1 MNQVKLPFYARLAL
15 VLLAIALI
23 LLFMYFGKSIF
34 IPLFFAFL
42 ISALLHPVVSKL
54 ERFKFPRS
62 LASFLAVLL
71 FLAFL
76 AGMIY
81 FFSHQV
87 MRFSRDLPH
96 LQRKFTNKLQDVQA
110 WIAENYNVNDSA
122 QINYISKSAS
132 SLASSAAGS
141 IANTFIGAVK
151 LVVLGIFLL
160 IFTFFILYHRRHI
173 LQFIVELFSADH
185 QQRVMAVVTQVHR
198 MIHNYVLGL
207 LMEMVVLGL
216 LIFLTLTLIGIKYAL
231 LIAVMAAILNIIPYL
246 GIYAALFI
254 AMLITLSSGHTS
266 QLVTLAIVF
275 IVGHFIDANIILPRI
290 VGGQVKLNPLI
301 TILAVLFGNLIW
313 GVPGMFL
320 FIPMIAI
327 LRIIS
332 EEVEGLKP
340 YSTLL
345 GAPKKEG
352 SRVINL
358 GKLKPD
364 ESDRGRTH

>member
-1 MNQVKLPFYARLAL
+1 MNQVKFPFYARLAL
-15 VLLAIALI
+15 VLLSIALI
-23 LLFMYFGKSIF
+23 VLFMYFGKSIF

-42 ISALLHPVVSKL
+42 IAALLHPVVVKL
-54 ERFKFPRS
+54 EKIHFPRA

-76 AGMIY
+76 AGLVY

-87 MRFSRDLPH
+87 MRFSKDLPH
-96 LQRKFTNKLQDVQA
+96 LQKKFTTKLQNIQA

-122 QINYISKSAS
+122 QINYISKSAN

-160 IFTFFILYHRRHI
+160 IFTFFILYHRQRI
-173 LQFIVELFSADH
+173 LIFIVELFSDH
-185 QQRVMAVVTQVHR
+185 RERVMGVVGQVHG
-198 MIHNYVLGL
+198 MVHNYVLGL
-207 LMEMVVLGL
+207 LLEMLVLGM

-254 AMLITLSSGHTS
+254 AMLITLSAGHTS

-313 GVPGMFL
+313 GIPGMFL

-332 EEVEGLKP
+332 EEVDGLKP
-340 YSTLL
+340 YAILL
-345 GAPKKEG
+345 GAPKK
-352 SRVINL
+352 
-358 GKLKPD
+358 KD
-364 ESDRGRTH
+364 

>member
-1 MNQVKLPFYARLAL
+1 MDQIKLPFYAKLAL
-15 VLLAIALI
+15 VLLSIALI
-23 LLFMYFGKSIF
+23 VLFMYFGKSVF

-42 ISALLHPVVSKL
+42 IAALLHPVVARL
-54 ERFKFPRS
+54 EKISFPRS

-76 AGMIY
+76 AGLIY

-87 MRFSRDLPH
+87 IRFSRDLPH
-96 LQRKFTNKLQDVQA
+96 LQKKFTSKLQNIQS

-122 QINYISKSAS
+122 QINYISKSANT
-132 SLASSAAGS
+132 LAESAAGS

-160 IFTFFILYHRRHI
+160 IFTFFILFHRQRI
-173 LQFIVELFSADH
+173 LQFIVELFTASH
-185 QQRVMAVVTQVHR
+185 KERVMGVVTQVHR
-198 MIHNYVLGL
+198 MVHNYVLGL
-207 LMEMVVLGL
+207 LMEMLILGT
-216 LIFLTLTLIGIKYAL
+216 LIFLTLKLIGIKYAL

-254 AMLITLSSGHTS
+254 SMLITLSTGNAS
-266 QLVTLAIVF
+266 QLVSLGVVF
-275 IVGHFIDANIILPRI
+275 IVTHFIDANIILPRI

-313 GVPGMFL
+313 GIPGMFL

-332 EEVEGLKP
+332 EEVDGLKP
-340 YSTLL
+340 YAILL
-345 GAPKKEG
+345 GAPKKERIKERD
-352 SRVINL
+352 S

-364 ESDRGRTH
+364 ESDSREGH

>member
-15 VLLAIALI
+15 VLLSIALI
-23 LLFMYFGKSIF
+23 VLFMYFGKSIF

-42 ISALLHPVVSKL
+42 IAALLHPVVAKL
-54 ERFKFPRS
+54 EKIHFPRA

-76 AGMIY
+76 AGLIY

-87 MRFSRDLPH
+87 MRFSKDLPH
-96 LQRKFTNKLQDVQA
+96 LQKKFTTKLQNVQA

-122 QINYISKSAS
+122 QLNYISKSAN
-132 SLASSAAGS
+132 SLATSAAGS

-160 IFTFFILYHRRHI
+160 IFTFFILYHRQRI
-173 LQFIVELFSADH
+173 LLFIVELFSDH
-185 QQRVMAVVTQVHR
+185 RERVMGVVGQVHG

-207 LMEMVVLGL
+207 LMEMLVLGL

-254 AMLITLSSGHTS
+254 AMVITLSAGHTS

-313 GVPGMFL
+313 GIPGMFL

-332 EEVEGLKP
+332 EEVEGLRP
-340 YSTLL
+340 YAILL
-345 GAPKKEG
+345 GAPKKQTLRFRG
-352 SRVINL
+352 S

-364 ESDRGRTH
+364 KGDGGEAH

>member
-1 MNQVKLPFYARLAL
+1 MNQVKLPFYARFAL
-15 VLLAIALI
+15 VLLSVALI
-23 LLFMYFGKSIF
+23 VVFMYFGKSIF

-42 ISALLHPVVSKL
+42 IAALLHPVVAKL
-54 ERFKFPRS
+54 EKIHFPRT

-76 AGMIY
+76 AGLIY

-87 MRFSRDLPH
+87 VRFSKDLPH
-96 LQRKFTNKLQDVQA
+96 LQKKFTTKLQNIQA

-122 QINYISKSAS
+122 QINYISKSANS
-132 SLASSAAGS
+132 VASAAAGS

-160 IFTFFILYHRRHI
+160 IFTFFILFHRQQI
-173 LQFIVELFSADH
+173 LLFIIELFSADH
-185 QQRVMAVVTQVHR
+185 RERVMGVVAQVHR
-198 MIHNYVLGL
+198 MVHNYVLGL
-207 LMEMVVLGL
+207 LMEMLVLGI

-254 AMLITLSSGHTS
+254 SMLITLSAGHTS

-275 IVGHFIDANIILPRI
+275 IVAHFIDANIILPRI

-313 GVPGMFL
+313 GIPGMFL

-332 EEVEGLKP
+332 EEVEGFKP
-340 YSTLL
+340 YAILL

-352 SRVINL
+352 FGTSAS

-364 ESDRGRTH
+364 KGNGGQGH